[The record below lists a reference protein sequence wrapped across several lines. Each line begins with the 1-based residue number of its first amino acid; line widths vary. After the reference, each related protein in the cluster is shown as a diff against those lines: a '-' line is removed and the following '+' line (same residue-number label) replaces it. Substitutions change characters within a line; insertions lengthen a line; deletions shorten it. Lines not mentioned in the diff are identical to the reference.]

1 MGLSFTI
8 VVCTRNRCGEL
19 RRLLDNLAE
28 EVVQSTST
36 WDVLVV
42 DNGSTDDTRSV
53 VADVA
58 RTFPVPLRVALEPE
72 LGIAHARN
80 RGIEEAGGDVL
91 VYLDDDVTV
100 RKGWFLALETEFS
113 DSSIDAAGGPVFPH
127 FPNNAPTDYVRA
139 VTGDRCGSTG
149 LYDLG
154 ADALELSAALGAPRG
169 ANMALRASLLERV
182 GRFQTSLGWGREQL
196 PGEETDL
203 FVRCF
208 RLGARVRY
216 SPAMAVDHFLQ
227 ADKVGWDYLRRWHIG
242 YGRASVRMRPRP
254 PAWLLAAKLAE
265 QSLVWM
271 RFSVVALFQ
280 RDRRSSRP
288 YRKVWQAEGRIAEL
302 LGR

>member
-80 RGIEEAGGDVL
+80 RGVNEATGDVL

-100 RKGWFLALETEFS
+100 RQGWFKAVESEFS
-113 DSSIDAAGGPVFPH
+113 DPATDAAGGPVFPH
-127 FPNNAPTDYVRA
+127 FPRNAPSDYIRA
-139 VTGDRCGSTG
+139 VMGDRCGSTG

-154 ADALELSAALGAPRG
+154 SDPLKLSPELGAPHG
-169 ANMALRASLLERV
+169 ANMALRTSLLEKV

-208 RLGARVRY
+208 RLGASVRY
-216 SPAMAVDHFLQ
+216 SPSMAVDHFLQ

-254 PAWLLAAKLAE
+254 PAWLLAAKLVE
-265 QSLVWM
+265 QSLAYLRYSLAT
-271 RFSVVALFQ
+271 RF
-280 RDRRSSRP
+280 DRSKSSARP
-288 YRKVWQAEGRIAEL
+288 YRKAWQAQGRIAEL